1 MYAVLLGP
9 QADTLVEA
17 CGDVEELV
25 CAAGRESNA
34 WVGRLPHLRE
44 LTLIIV
50 THPAA
55 GAGEVPGL
63 SYLVES
69 GALAEIVRARRE
81 KQPHLKNIDLWLNE
95 DCQDALRSE
104 AASELKRAGSES
116 GVEISFHLYKGERNA
131 LMDRWMDV

>member
-9 QADTLVEA
+9 QADTLVDA
-17 CGDVEELV
+17 CSEVDVLV

-34 WVGRLPHLRE
+34 WVGRLPRLRE

-69 GALAEIVRARRE
+69 GALAEIVRAREE
-81 KQPHLKNIDLWLNE
+81 KQPCLRKIDLWLNE
-95 DCQDALRSE
+95 DCQDALRSD
-104 AASELKRAGSES
+104 AASDLKRAGSEG
-116 GVEISFHLYKGERNA
+116 GVEITFHLYKGERSA